1 MVQYVCNPKTGRV
14 IQADGATA
22 RTLSKSPRWGKKL
35 ARSPKSSSKK
45 KLKCLSPK
53 RRKPSPKR
61 RGRRKSPRN
70 KRAPRWIGG
79 NGNEE
84 KKDPEPLQYSPY
96 VPFIPPRI
104 QELGDLYFWE
114 WIDRFSKDERLKAL
128 KKNIRPKTEE
138 AKGGFRPLTDTWI
151 RIFFDQTTPQE
162 RVAFYDKGALPKSLM
177 ERYVEEMRRVP
188 IHGPRGNI
196 PIEEA
201 NEIVRRAFRNNGYEC
216 AICLDSARAE
226 PVNTGC
232 NHGFR
237 PYPHPRE
244 WLHASCLRNWTR
256 NHGTCPLCREP
267 CVEPPNQ
274 RVPSL
279 LAW

>member
-45 KLKCLSPK
+45 KLKCLSSK

-114 WIDRFSKDERLKAL
+114 WIDRLSRNERLEAL
-128 KKNIRPKTEE
+128 KSGIRPKTKDKGSEE
-138 AKGGFRPLTDTWI
+138 DYRPLTSYERGNGGTRHWI
-151 RIFFDQTTPQE
+151 AEFFYLTPQE
-162 RVAFYDKGALPKSLM
+162 RVRFFEKGALPDYLRG
-177 ERYVEEMRRVP
+177 RYVEEMRRVKTRAGDQLP
-188 IHGPRGNI
+188 SVRGRI
-196 PIEEA
+196 TREEA
-201 NEIVRRAFRNNGYEC
+201 NEIVRRADG
-216 AICLDSARAE
+216 
-226 PVNTGC
+226 G
-232 NHGFR
+232 
-237 PYPHPRE
+237 
-244 WLHASCLRNWTR
+244 LRRRGRRTF
-256 NHGTCPLCREP
+256 
-267 CVEPPNQ
+267 
-274 RVPSL
+274 
-279 LAW
+279 

>member
-1 MVQYVCNPKTGRV
+1 MSQENPYDDFRCERV
-14 IQADGATA
+14 EDESAISLRNPFGIRCLPTDACRAGGSTC
-22 RTLSKSPRWGKKL
+22 TYNLSKNECEG
-35 ARSPKSSSKK
+35 
-45 KLKCLSPK
+45 
-53 RRKPSPKR
+53 
-61 RGRRKSPRN
+61 
-70 KRAPRWIGG
+70 I
-79 NGNEE
+79 EE
-84 KKDPEPLQYSPY
+84 KKDPIPDY
-96 VPFIPPRI
+96 VPPQI